1 MSFLENPNRIR
12 ALGGAS
18 FFLALVQS
26 LCTAVFVVSGVRL
39 AIGLTALAAVSGIY
53 APARGFHQDAIRIPM
68 LILATIGAVLNL
80 AVIAWIRHLRARPAA
95 QWRRTEP
102 NVRQLRSERLQ
113 IALAILTLILVGLES
128 WTHPMIHRTGPPPNS
143 HSVST
148 SALSPTGR
156 ATTRVPKAP
165 ALSEVARANAR

>member
-1 MSFLENPNRIR
+1 
-12 ALGGAS
+12 
-18 FFLALVQS
+18 
-26 LCTAVFVVSGVRL
+26 
-39 AIGLTALAAVSGIY
+39 
-53 APARGFHQDAIRIPM
+53 M